1 MCKCCEEIEF
11 WKKHQLDTSRF
22 KEKFFAKISVYTWK
36 KEQRAAK
43 GKEISIITSKAYNLK
58 YCPECGKR
66 IKRYFENK
74 SKENPH

>member
-1 MCKCCEEIEF
+1 MCKCCEEIEI

-66 IKRYFENK
+66 IKRYFKNK